1 MSTSSRRK
9 RFLDEPNGD
18 RSWTR
23 LQGLMLTIMAMVVT
37 LFAYVAAPILGVDN
51 DPAVVWVIGVLL
63 GYAVM
68 GKTFGK
74 YLEKPPTD
82 GQDNH

>member
-1 MSTSSRRK
+1 MKRK
-9 RFLDEPNGD
+9 GFLDESNGD

-23 LQGLMLTIMAMVVT
+23 LQGLLLTVMAMVVT
-37 LFAYVAAPILGVDN
+37 LFAYVAAPIMGVDN

-68 GKTFGK
+68 GKTFAK
-74 YLEKPPTD
+74 YLEKPPIH
-82 GQDNH
+82 GQDDH